1 MKFPQIAT
9 YLTLLVIFSFFGH
22 SLVAQTNSLTP
33 VQAGLF
39 LTTDKTI
46 AEATLASKDH
56 QTLYAAVKATELET
70 ILKTT
75 GPFTVFAPSDSAFS
89 RFTTEELNSLFKSE
103 NKGKLKSLLTYHI
116 VAGNLTASKI
126 LLAMCRGNG
135 KAIFTSVQGNKI
147 TATMQGTD
155 IILTDSL
162 GNSAK
167 IISADSSLRNGV
179 IHEIDSVILP
189 SRI

>member
-1 MKFPQIAT
+1 MKFPQIPA
-9 YLTLLVIFSFFGH
+9 YFIALWAFIFSLQTLF
-22 SLVAQTNSLTP
+22 AQTNALTSVP
-33 VQAGLF
+33 GGMILKA
-39 LTTDKTI
+39 DRSI
-46 AEATLASKDH
+46 AEATFASDDLK
-56 QTLYAAVKATELET
+56 TLYAAVKAVDLET
-70 ILKTT
+70 ILATS

-89 RFTTEELNSLFKSE
+89 QFTTEELKNLFKSE

-135 KAIFTSVQGNKI
+135 KAVFTSVQGNKI

-167 IISADSSLRNGV
+167 IISADSSLCNGV

>member
-1 MKFPQIAT
+1 MKPPQIRT
-9 YLTLLVIFSFFGH
+9 YFLLSVLFFAVWP
-22 SLVAQTNSLTP
+22 SLIAQSSALTP
-33 VQAGLF
+33 VSTDLL
-39 LTTDKTI
+39 LTADKTI
-46 AEATLASKDH
+46 AEATLASADH
-56 QTLYAAVKATELET
+56 QTLYAAVKAADLEKTLET
-70 ILKTT
+70 S
-75 GPFTVFAPSDSAFS
+75 GPFTVFAPSDRAFS
-89 RFTTEELNSLFKSE
+89 RFSTEELKNLFKSE
-103 NKGKLKSLLTYHI
+103 NRRKLKALLTYHI

-135 KAIFTSVQGNKI
+135 KAIFTTIQGNKI

-167 IISADSSLRNGV
+167 IITADSSLRNGV

>member
-1 MKFPQIAT
+1 MKFPQIRT
-9 YLTLLVIFSFFGH
+9 YLLFGFVMFSCCGI
-22 SLVAQTNSLTP
+22 LIAQTNSLTP
-33 VQAGLF
+33 VSTGIF
-39 LTTDKTI
+39 LSTDKTI
-46 AEATLASKDH
+46 AEATLASEDH
-56 QTLYAAVKATELET
+56 QTLYAAVKAADLERTLET
-70 ILKTT
+70 S

-89 RFTTEELNSLFKSE
+89 RFTTEELKNLFKSE
-103 NKGKLKSLLTYHI
+103 NRAKLKALLGYHI

-135 KAIFTSVQGNKI
+135 KAIFTSIQGNKI

>member
-1 MKFPQIAT
+1 MKLPQIPT
-9 YLTLLVIFSFFGH
+9 YCALLVVFLLFGH
-22 SLVAQTNSLTP
+22 SLVAQTNSLAP
-33 VQAGLF
+33 VPAGMF
-39 LTTDKTI
+39 LTADKTI

-56 QTLYAAVKATELET
+56 KTLYAAVKAADLET
-70 ILKTT
+70 ILETS

-89 RFTTEELNSLFKSE
+89 RFTTEELKNLFKSE
-103 NKGKLKSLLTYHI
+103 NRAKLKSLLTYHI